1 MRTGRGI
8 LLAALV
14 SWDTAWKAVAIRRAL
29 KNGHRAWVPVLAL
42 VNSAGVLP
50 MLFLALTRP
59 PIE

>member
-1 MRTGRGI
+1 
-8 LLAALV
+8 V

-42 VNSAGVLP
+42 VNSAGLLP